1 MVDNDVV
8 FFIIKTS
15 LHLFAVVFFF
25 CKKYSKYIMLLYF
38 RGRMICIY
46 IIHSY
51 LIILYKK
58 RRKIK
63 DVEFTELFAGKP
75 YDCVQLHSAQ
85 IISYR
90 DQKDVAGFF
99 GAFSWD
105 GEKITPLDHD
115 TYSEEMLVIGYDLF
129 TNPDAGVNNGL
140 EIIV

>member
-1 MVDNDVV
+1 MLNEELKN
-8 FFIIKTS
+8 I
-15 LHLFAVVFFF
+15 LAE
-25 CKKYSKYIMLLYF
+25 KKEILTKSERYSHFTLLDEP
-38 RGRMICIY
+38 
-46 IIHSY
+46 
-51 LIILYKK
+51 KK
-58 RRKIK
+58 
-63 DVEFTELFAGKP
+63 FTELFAGKP